1 MTYPIQMANKI
12 DVDEAR
18 QKATEI
24 MMDILSDALD
34 DGDGGQQRISEWEA
48 SIAAKGILV
57 ACGFS
62 HAKPVSRID

>member
-34 DGDGGQQRISEWEA
+34 DRDGKQQRISEWEA

-57 ACGFS
+57 ASGFS
-62 HAKPVSRID
+62 DAKPVSRSD